1 MGVTPVRSP
10 GCPASPNEL
19 LKYEPSMVMLL
30 KRLSWPANENPKDIG
45 LYWGVSRRRSSTR
58 RVMVGK
64 WPICAVEMVVAAPV
78 RSELNTE
85 LVVAVTVTGSSST
98 LRSEER
104 RVGKECK
111 SRWWPGNW
119 KKKDDD

>member
-85 LVVAVTVTGSSST
+85 LVLAVTVTGSGLKPGRLSAG
-98 LRSEER
+98 R
-104 RVGKECK
+104 R
-111 SRWWPGNW
+111 PGVTPN
-119 KKKDDD
+119 